1 MRLLSVFVELSSG
14 PASEAIGRKLAILIG
29 LALCGGGAGVAM
41 TADSLAQVRVG
52 RVIQGI
58 GCAGPKIASR
68 ALIRDQYEGVAMARI
83 LSFIFM
89 VFILVPMLAPAMGQL
104 VLVVADWR
112 AIFLVF
118 LALAAVV
125 AIWLGVRQP
134 EKIGRAHV

>member
-1 MRLLSVFVELSSG
+1 MRISDWSSDVCSSDLG
-14 PASEAIGRKLAILIG
+14 PISDAIGRKLAILIG
-29 LALCGGGAGVAM
+29 LALFGGGVVVAM
-41 TADSLAQVRVG
+41 TADSLAQVLVG

-104 VLVVADWR
+104 VLV
-112 AIFLVF
+112 
-118 LALAAVV
+118 
-125 AIWLGVRQP
+125 
-134 EKIGRAHV
+134 EIGRAHV

>member
-1 MRLLSVFVELSSG
+1 MYLSWFFVFLFFFFSSRRRHTRCALATG
-14 PASEAIGRKLAILIG
+14 VQTCALPISIGRKLAILIG
-29 LALCGGGAGVAM
+29 LALFGGGVVVAM
-41 TADSLAQVRVG
+41 TADSLAQVLVG

-104 VLVVADWR
+104 VLVVADW
-112 AIFLVF
+112 
-118 LALAAVV
+118 
-125 AIWLGVRQP
+125 Q
-134 EKIGRAHV
+134 IGRAHV

>member
-1 MRLLSVFVELSSG
+1 MVFGELFFG
-14 PASEAIGRKLAILIG
+14 PISDAIGRKLAILIG
-29 LALCGGGAGVAM
+29 LALFGGGVVVAM
-41 TADSLAQVRVG
+41 TADSLAQVLVG

-89 VFILVPMLAPAMGQL
+89 VFILVPMLAPAMFQL

-118 LALAAVV
+118 LALA
-125 AIWLGVRQP
+125 
-134 EKIGRAHV
+134 EIGRASCRESVCQYV

>member
-1 MRLLSVFVELSSG
+1 MVFGELFFG
-14 PASEAIGRKLAILIG
+14 PISDAIGRKLAILIG
-29 LALCGGGAGVAM
+29 LALFGGGVVVAM
-41 TADSLAQVRVG
+41 TADSLAQVLVG

-104 VLVVADWR
+104 VLDRKSVVEGKCVAVRVDHGGR
-112 AIFLVF
+112 RIF
-118 LALAAVV
+118 
-125 AIWLGVRQP
+125 Q
-134 EKIGRAHV
+134 K

>member
-1 MRLLSVFVELSSG
+1 
-14 PASEAIGRKLAILIG
+14 
-29 LALCGGGAGVAM
+29 
-41 TADSLAQVRVG
+41 
-52 RVIQGI
+52 
-58 GCAGPKIASR
+58 
-68 ALIRDQYEGVAMARI
+68 MARI

-134 EKIGRAHV
+134 ETLEPARRIPFSLPALLLNGALILRHRKRSEEHTSELQSLMRISYAVSCLKKTNGNTV

>member
-1 MRLLSVFVELSSG
+1 
-14 PASEAIGRKLAILIG
+14 
-29 LALCGGGAGVAM
+29 M
-41 TADSLAQVRVG
+41 TADSLAQVLVG

-125 AIWLGVRQP
+125 AIWLGVRRSEEHTSELQSLMR
-134 EKIGRAHV
+134 I

>member
-1 MRLLSVFVELSSG
+1 
-14 PASEAIGRKLAILIG
+14 
-29 LALCGGGAGVAM
+29 
-41 TADSLAQVRVG
+41 
-52 RVIQGI
+52 
-58 GCAGPKIASR
+58 
-68 ALIRDQYEGVAMARI
+68 MARI

-134 EKIGRAHV
+134 ETLEPARRIPFSLPALLLTGALILRHRKVMAYTLAHGLPFWPHWPYLRNAPSPFFDAIRIHQHYPH

>member
-1 MRLLSVFVELSSG
+1 
-14 PASEAIGRKLAILIG
+14 
-29 LALCGGGAGVAM
+29 M
-41 TADSLAQVRVG
+41 TADSLAQVLVG

-134 EKIGRAHV
+134 ETLEPARRIPFSLPALIDRRRGVKGKHVDGSVDL

>member
-1 MRLLSVFVELSSG
+1 
-14 PASEAIGRKLAILIG
+14 
-29 LALCGGGAGVAM
+29 M
-41 TADSLAQVRVG
+41 TADSLAQVLVG

-134 EKIGRAHV
+134 ETLEPARSEEHTSELQSLMRISYAVFCLKKKKEN